1 MTICLACLVDEKT
14 IVLAADKMVSVNLP
28 NIKFERGASK
38 LSILANRFALASA
51 GDALIPTEIING
63 AIAGIAESNTVAQA
77 AKALKSAY
85 VSERDRLVEE
95 LLLRPSGFTLED
107 IRDRQGKFRPEVL
120 LQALQQVQNFRFD
133 SVLLLAGVDES
144 GAHLYTIHPP
154 GNLRCFDA
162 LGYIAIGSGE
172 HHALQ
177 TFITSNFDL
186 PMSLNRAVLT
196 AYEAKRRSEKATG
209 VGPLTDMMVM
219 RRDKIVKF
227 TDAQLQQLDSVY
239 AERVKSETDWLA
251 KFEKADLKIL

>member
-14 IVLAADKMVSVNLP
+14 IVPPADKMVSVSLP

-107 IRDRQGKFRPEVL
+107 IRDRQDRKSTRL
-120 LQALQQVQNFRFD
+120 N
-133 SVLLLAGVDES
+133 SS
-144 GAHLYTIHPP
+144 H
-154 GNLRCFDA
+154 
-162 LGYIAIGSGE
+162 GYI
-172 HHALQ
+172 
-177 TFITSNFDL
+177 
-186 PMSLNRAVLT
+186 P
-196 AYEAKRRSEKATG
+196 
-209 VGPLTDMMVM
+209 
-219 RRDKIVKF
+219 
-227 TDAQLQQLDSVY
+227 
-239 AERVKSETDWLA
+239 
-251 KFEKADLKIL
+251 